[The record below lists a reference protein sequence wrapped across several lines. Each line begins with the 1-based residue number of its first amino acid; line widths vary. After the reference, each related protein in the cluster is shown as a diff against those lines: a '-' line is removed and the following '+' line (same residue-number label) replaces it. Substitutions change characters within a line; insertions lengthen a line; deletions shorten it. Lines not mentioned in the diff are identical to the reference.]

1 MSFAARASAAG
12 LAFTTGLAF
21 AAGLPSPP
29 RWRWSRRAARAA
41 ELPIFDAHIHYSHD
55 AVDLLPPTD
64 AIAIL
69 RKAGI
74 RRALVSSSGDGGT
87 QKLLALA
94 PELILPSLRPYRSR
108 GEIGSWVR
116 DESVVAFLE
125 ERLAASRYVALGE
138 FHVYGADADLPVVTK
153 AVALARKH
161 NLVLHAHSDAD
172 AVERL
177 FRQYPDA
184 RILWAHSGFER
195 PDGIAAMLKKH
206 PKLWCDLA
214 FRSEH
219 GGDVPAEWRALF
231 EAFPDRFMV
240 GTDTFTPE
248 RWHYIGEHRR
258 LVARVARE
266 AAGAAGGEDRV
277 EERRDAVPAAR
288 RGARREVTPRSTSTA
303 ALAAA
308 LLAALAPA
316 GARAACGDALGAG
329 VARVDGERYTVAWR
343 ADPAVPVGRHF
354 ALDVEVCPRAG
365 AAMPATL
372 AVDATMPAH
381 RHGMNYTPTVTA
393 TGPAAGAPRACCST
407 CPAAGNWCSRRD
419 RGAQRVAVDLDVR

>member
-1 MSFAARASAAG
+1 MRPVPVLVPVPARAASRLVAPTNASATARASASAT
-12 LAFTTGLAF
+12 ARPCAPAAAF
-21 AAGLPSPP
+21 AAAAALVAALALALAPST
-29 RWRWSRRAARAA
+29 SVAA

-55 AVDLLPPTD
+55 AVDLLPPAE
-64 AIAIL
+64 AIAVL

-74 RRALVSSSGDGGT
+74 RRALVSSSGDAGT
-87 QKLLALA
+87 QKLVALA

-108 GEIGSWVR
+108 ADVSTWVR

-138 FHVYGADADLPVVTK
+138 FHVYGADADLPVVKK

-161 NLVLHAHSDAD
+161 ALVLHAHSDAD
-172 AVERL
+172 GVERL

-214 FRSEH
+214 FRTEH

-248 RWHYIGEHRR
+248 RWYYIGEHASWSRAW
-258 LVARVARE
+258 LAKLPAPLAE
-266 AAGAAGGEDRV
+266 KIAWKNADALFPQAA
-277 EERRDAVPAAR
+277 AAR
-288 RGARREVTPRSTSTA
+288 
-303 ALAAA
+303 
-308 LLAALAPA
+308 A
-316 GARAACGDALGAG
+316 GK
-329 VARVDGERYTVAWR
+329 
-343 ADPAVPVGRHF
+343 
-354 ALDVEVCPRAG
+354 
-365 AAMPATL
+365 
-372 AVDATMPAH
+372 
-381 RHGMNYTPTVTA
+381 
-393 TGPAAGAPRACCST
+393 
-407 CPAAGNWCSRRD
+407 
-419 RGAQRVAVDLDVR
+419 